1 MGYSQPLTRLI
12 DAFQKL
18 PGIGPKSA
26 QRLAFHMLK
35 QPNETVEEFAT
46 ALVEAKNKIG
56 FCQECFNL
64 SSQSPC
70 EICQNNHRQKNVVCV
85 VAESRDLFA
94 LERTN
99 EFSGQYHVLHGLISP
114 LDGIGPEDLKIQEL
128 IQRIAEANRPAGA
141 SVVASSQDIPEE
153 LRSDTDRHTDTEA
166 EPNNAGTV
174 AVVDAEPTESAI
186 QELILALP
194 PSIEGDTTSLYISQ
208 LLRPLGIKVTRIA
221 FGLPVG
227 GDLEYADSMT
237 LARALQ
243 GRQEV

>member
-12 DAFQKL
+12 EAFQKL

-35 QPNETVEEFAT
+35 QPNELVEEFAT

-70 EICQNNHRQKNVVCV
+70 EICQNTHRQTHLICV

-128 IQRIAEANRPAGA
+128 IQRIAEANRP
-141 SVVASSQDIPEE
+141 SVITPVEDIPDE
-153 LRSDTDRHTDTEA
+153 LRSGDDEIST
-166 EPNNAGTV
+166 NALGDASSSVATV
-174 AVVDAEPTESAI
+174 AVAETQTPESAI